1 MPVDAAM
8 ELGTGYEW
16 CDADAITEKQQTGQL
31 AGPENGGW
39 DFSVFGT
46 REQPNPPWD
55 WKERTFYELVRSGG
69 NTGALRCKLC
79 NKFLQGQDNLLGH
92 RENQK
97 HKNKVASALNEMG
110 MASPAPRPTQ
120 APVAPPVQHPQPS
133 PWGQPSPGRAL
144 SQPAVHF

>member
-55 WKERTFYELVRSGG
+55 WKERTFYELVRCEMTYDVLVKRKHVSDVS
-69 NTGALRCKLC
+69 LRRSRLEE
-79 NKFLQGQDNLLGH
+79 
-92 RENQK
+92 R
-97 HKNKVASALNEMG
+97 V
-110 MASPAPRPTQ
+110 
-120 APVAPPVQHPQPS
+120 V
-133 PWGQPSPGRAL
+133 
-144 SQPAVHF
+144 